1 VGLASKLKVLNSFR
15 LCKNLSDCSGSDNAQ
30 QETRTAPRLL
40 VFGNAL
46 LDVTVQMDDNDD
58 ELLKKYKLERN
69 GQAEVPLDKLNSLF
83 NEARD
88 R

>member
-1 VGLASKLKVLNSFR
+1 MEARPS
-15 LCKNLSDCSGSDNAQ
+15 
-30 QETRTAPRLL
+30 PRLL

-46 LDVTVQMDDNDD
+46 LDVTVQMNDNDD
-58 ELLKKYKLERN
+58 ELLKKYNLERN

-83 NEARD
+83 NEARE

>member
-1 VGLASKLKVLNSFR
+1 MYIY
-15 LCKNLSDCSGSDNAQ
+15 SGSNSNHQMEA
-30 QETRTAPRLL
+30 RPSPRLL

-46 LDVTVQMDDNDD
+46 LDVTVQMNDNDD
-58 ELLKKYKLERN
+58 ELLKKYNLERN

-83 NEARD
+83 NEARE

>member
-1 VGLASKLKVLNSFR
+1 M
-15 LCKNLSDCSGSDNAQ
+15 KNVSHYSGSSSHQPEA
-30 QETRTAPRLL
+30 RLAPRLL

-58 ELLKKYKLERN
+58 ELLRKYNLERN